1 MRRLVALRALL
12 KTTVA
17 TVAIFSVSLLTG
29 CADSGAN
36 ENSEVVVY
44 TALDREFSEP
54 VLSDFTKATK
64 IRVLPKYD
72 VESTKTVGLTNA
84 IIAERARPRCDVF
97 WNNEILNTLRLEKL
111 GLLERYDPPTA
122 DAFDARWRSKN
133 ETWHGFAARARVL
146 IVNKQLTEG
155 QKRPGSIDDLADS
168 KWRGKTGIAKPLF
181 GTTATQAACLFAVWG
196 DAKAEAYFRRLKTND
211 VQILGGNKRVAE
223 MVAAGQL
230 AFGLTDTDDAIIELE
245 SGMPVEIVYPD
256 QGDGQIGTLFIPN
269 TVSIIK
275 GCPHPA
281 AAKKLVDF
289 LLSPRVEEQLSV
301 GASAQIPLNPNVKG
315 PVRMATPQT
324 IKPMQVDFQLAAD
337 KWETAAK
344 FIRQEFT
351 AEE

>member
-1 MRRLVALRALL
+1 MKQLLYCNRSWDSLFSRFWRGFGDSMRRLVALRALL

-168 KWRGKTGIAKPLF
+168 PHACLPF
-181 GTTATQAACLFAVWG
+181 GATQKPKPIFAG
-196 DAKAEAYFRRLKTND
+196 
-211 VQILGGNKRVAE
+211 
-223 MVAAGQL
+223 
-230 AFGLTDTDDAIIELE
+230 
-245 SGMPVEIVYPD
+245 
-256 QGDGQIGTLFIPN
+256 
-269 TVSIIK
+269 
-275 GCPHPA
+275 
-281 AAKKLVDF
+281 
-289 LLSPRVEEQLSV
+289 
-301 GASAQIPLNPNVKG
+301 
-315 PVRMATPQT
+315 
-324 IKPMQVDFQLAAD
+324 
-337 KWETAAK
+337 
-344 FIRQEFT
+344 
-351 AEE
+351 